1 MCGGVEARRTRDRSA
16 RAKAGADL
24 RLPRIPSAIM
34 SIRAPGESQP
44 EWDIEAMR
52 DIVAT
57 EHTEAIVV
65 TDRNGRVL
73 DAQARRELPA
83 ELGALLEAS
92 VAAMAAAG
100 EHFSL
105 GEMRLAASQHDGGTL
120 VCGRTRRH
128 SVFILA
134 TPKANLGQLIGQ
146 ARRVFPGR
154 GSA

>member
-1 MCGGVEARRTRDRSA
+1 
-16 RAKAGADL
+16 
-24 RLPRIPSAIM
+24 
-34 SIRAPGESQP
+34 
-44 EWDIEAMR
+44 MR

-73 DAQARRELPA
+73 DAQVRREVPA
-83 ELGALLEAS
+83 ALGTLLEAS
-92 VAAMAAAG
+92 VAAMATAG

-105 GEMRLAASQHDGGTL
+105 GEMRLAASMHDAGTL
-120 VCGRTRRH
+120 VCGRTPRH

-134 TPKANLGQLIGQ
+134 SPKANLGQLIGQ
-146 ARRVFPGR
+146 ARRVFPSR

>member
-1 MCGGVEARRTRDRSA
+1 MTS
-16 RAKAGADL
+16 
-24 RLPRIPSAIM
+24 
-34 SIRAPGESQP
+34 RAPSENQP
-44 EWDIEAMR
+44 EWDVEAMR

-73 DAQARRELPA
+73 DAQVRREVPA
-83 ELGALLEAS
+83 ALGTLLEAS
-92 VAAMAAAG
+92 VAAMATAG

-105 GEMRLAASQHDGGTL
+105 GEMRLAASLHDAGTL
-120 VCGRTRRH
+120 VCGRTPRH

-134 TPKANLGQLIGQ
+134 SPKANLGQLIGQ